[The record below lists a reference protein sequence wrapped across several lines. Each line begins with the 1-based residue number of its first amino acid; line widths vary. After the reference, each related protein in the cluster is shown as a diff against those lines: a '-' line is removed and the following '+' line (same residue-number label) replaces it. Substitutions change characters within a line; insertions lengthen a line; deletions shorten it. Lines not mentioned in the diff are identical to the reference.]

1 MLTLQ
6 EPEFLRAKKRG
17 DLIVTQ
23 KTNVHTSIHKVY
35 KRKSTILTA
44 ESGDNIN
51 INLLTA
57 LHP

>member
-35 KRKSTILTA
+35 KRKPILQA
-44 ESGDNIN
+44 HSNPK
-51 INLLTA
+51 LLIP
-57 LHP
+57 LKSYW